1 MRRPRA
7 GVRSRLGSWS
17 RGWTGTEPW
26 RCRWEAVWP
35 HRLKAARTWPWDPWK
50 TGETRVSS
58 RVHRGTEEHWARG
71 QGRRQP
77 RFGKGETK
85 ASQVSLRLLPLFP
98 CPGYLS
104 PAPVLPPGCR
114 KATAEGGR
122 GEEGAGVARAG
133 MSSGGGEGSSFFL
146 VPWARF
152 SQLLSQQVPST
163 GLRAPGS
170 QRRAR

>member
-1 MRRPRA
+1 M
-7 GVRSRLGSWS
+7 
-17 RGWTGTEPW
+17 
-26 RCRWEAVWP
+26 
-35 HRLKAARTWPWDPWK
+35 
-50 TGETRVSS
+50 SS
-58 RVHRGTEEHWARG
+58 RVHMGTEEHWARG

-122 GEEGAGVARAG
+122 GEEGAGVARAR
-133 MSSGGGEGSSFFL
+133 MSSGGGEGSSSSWCRGL
-146 VPWARF
+146 A
-152 SQLLSQQVPST
+152 SHSSSPSKCPEP
-163 GLRAPGS
+163 GLGPQAASAG
-170 QRRAR
+170 QDE